1 MNTTPTLRRNPRSLP
16 VLIFLAGLGIAGYYG
31 LVWYQTPKWSPQE
44 IDRSVELNLAV
55 DIARMGP
62 QLKPEGEKLDKL
74 RALVRA
80 EVEGDLNRELHTAQ
94 LRFSVG
100 LVAMVFGIGQ
110 LVFVTGM
117 EKSRKQS

>member
-1 MNTTPTLRRNPRSLP
+1 MNTTPPLRRNPRSLP
-16 VLIFLAGLGIAGYYG
+16 VLILLAGLGIAGYYG

-44 IDRSVELNLAV
+44 INQSVELNLAM

-62 QLKPEGEKLDKL
+62 QLKPEGEKLDRL

-80 EVEGDLNRELHTAQ
+80 EVEADANRELKTAQ

-110 LVFVTGM
+110 LVFVVGM
-117 EKSRKQS
+117 ERGRRQS